1 MIQAVIPAGEVAINE
16 PTEIEHMFTFQE
28 YLEYEGEPDVRY
40 ELVRG
45 KLVPMAASTHLHTN
59 ICKFLVYKLQRYFVA
74 QNLDLVANALGTGVR
89 TEENTSRIPDV
100 VVFSKTVWEQVRHRR
115 GAGVLDFD
123 EQPILV
129 VEIVSSNSR
138 DDYVIKRNEY
148 EIAQIAEYWIVD
160 AKKKLVRVLVN
171 PRNEEGYDS
180 VDFPEETSI
189 VSSQFKKLV
198 LSVKELLD
206 PPLVEELIKEE
217 QATIKTLEQQAE
229 KERQRAEKERQR
241 AENERQN
248 AETERQNADK
258 ERQRAEKERQ
268 RAEKLA
274 LRLLEMGINPED

>member
-59 ICKFLVYKLQRYFVA
+59 ICKFLVYKLQRYFAA

-89 TEENTSRIPDV
+89 TEENTSRI
-100 VVFSKTVWEQVRHRR
+100 
-115 GAGVLDFD
+115 
-123 EQPILV
+123 
-129 VEIVSSNSR
+129 
-138 DDYVIKRNEY
+138 
-148 EIAQIAEYWIVD
+148 
-160 AKKKLVRVLVN
+160 
-171 PRNEEGYDS
+171 
-180 VDFPEETSI
+180 
-189 VSSQFKKLV
+189 
-198 LSVKELLD
+198 
-206 PPLVEELIKEE
+206 
-217 QATIKTLEQQAE
+217 

-258 ERQRAEKERQ
+258 ERQRAENEHQ